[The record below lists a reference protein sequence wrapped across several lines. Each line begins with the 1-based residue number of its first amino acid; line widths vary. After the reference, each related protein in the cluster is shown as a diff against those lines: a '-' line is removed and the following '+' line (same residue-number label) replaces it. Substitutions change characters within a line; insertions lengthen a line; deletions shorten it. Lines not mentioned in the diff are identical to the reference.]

1 MKIITYNVNGLRAAV
16 GKGLPEWLAQ
26 EQPDVLCLQETKL
39 QPEQYPA
46 EAFEAL
52 GYKAWLS
59 SAQKKGYR
67 GVAILSRRE
76 PDHVEYGMGIEKY
89 DNEGRF
95 IRADFGDLSV
105 ISVYHPSGTSG
116 DERQAFKMEWLEDFQ
131 NYVVELQKSR
141 PKLILCGDYNI
152 CHEPIDIHDP
162 VRNATNSGFLPEE
175 REWMTRFLDAGYID
189 TFRLLNPVKQENRTH
204 AKPGVICGEVAYCS
218 MTAYHQRS
226 TDKQIKGPC
235 YTGVCFSLFLRY
247 FHPALGQD
255 FLQ

>member
-39 QPEQYPA
+39 QPDQYPA

-52 GYKAWLS
+52 GYKAWLF
-59 SAQKKGYR
+59 SAQKKGYS

-152 CHEPIDIHDP
+152 CHEP
-162 VRNATNSGFLPEE
+162 
-175 REWMTRFLDAGYID
+175 MTRFLDAGYID
-189 TFRLLNPVKQENRTH
+189 TFRLLNPDKQEYTWWSYRFSAR
-204 AKPGVICGEVAYCS
+204 AKNKGWRIDYCMVSEPMKAQVEKAYILNEAVHSDHCPAVIEVS
-218 MTAYHQRS
+218 
-226 TDKQIKGPC
+226 
-235 YTGVCFSLFLRY
+235 
-247 FHPALGQD
+247 
-255 FLQ
+255 